1 MASVPSRGP
10 TEPTCFPHHKV
21 VYLKTHKT
29 GSTTVGSIFN
39 RYAFTRNLTVLVP
52 LLGHFVNCRTLFNTK
67 QITEGGGNHS
77 KKENWSFKTGYDML
91 TNHARLD
98 KKEMDKA
105 FHNARYVTILREP
118 AAQWQSAFNYFEVW
132 KSMPQSEAPMD
143 LFLSQPKKYFAH
155 VMSKSQYFKVSM
167 HNEQL
172 YDFGLEHNDT
182 DDEEKVMNKIRELES
197 VVDLVMITEY
207 FDESLLL
214 LRKLLCWR
222 MEDVV
227 YLKHGVRSADYR
239 NKNNDSLADKI
250 REWNKADLMLY
261 NHFNETFWRKVLEYG
276 PSFSQDLANLK
287 NMLSDTFDTCLN
299 KTRVLKT
306 DRRAETFA
314 KNKNSVID
322 DQ

>member
-1 MASVPSRGP
+1 
-10 TEPTCFPHHKV
+10 
-21 VYLKTHKT
+21 
-29 GSTTVGSIFN
+29 
-39 RYAFTRNLTVLVP
+39 
-52 LLGHFVNCRTLFNTK
+52 
-67 QITEGGGNHS
+67 
-77 KKENWSFKTGYDML
+77 
-91 TNHARLD
+91 
-98 KKEMDKA
+98 
-105 FHNARYVTILREP
+105 
-118 AAQWQSAFNYFEVW
+118 
-132 KSMPQSEAPMD
+132 MPQSKAPMD

-155 VMSKSQYFKVSM
+155 VMSKNQYFKVSM

-197 VVDLVMITEY
+197 AFDLVMITEY

-239 NKNNDSLADKI
+239 KKNNDSLADKI

-276 PSFSQDLANLK
+276 PSFSQDLAKLK
-287 NMLSDTFDTCLN
+287 KYALRYL
-299 KTRVLKT
+299 
-306 DRRAETFA
+306 
-314 KNKNSVID
+314 
-322 DQ
+322 

>member
-1 MASVPSRGP
+1 M
-10 TEPTCFPHHKV
+10 
-21 VYLKTHKT
+21 
-29 GSTTVGSIFN
+29 
-39 RYAFTRNLTVLVP
+39 
-52 LLGHFVNCRTLFNTK
+52 
-67 QITEGGGNHS
+67 
-77 KKENWSFKTGYDML
+77 
-91 TNHARLD
+91 
-98 KKEMDKA
+98 
-105 FHNARYVTILREP
+105 TIIREP

-143 LFLSQPKKYFAH
+143 LFLSQPKKYFAD

-182 DDEEKVMNKIRELES
+182 DDEVKVMNKIRELDS
-197 VVDLVMITEY
+197 VFDLVMITEY

-239 NKNNDSLADKI
+239 KKNNDSLADKI

-276 PSFSQDLANLK
+276 PSFSQDLAKLK

-299 KTRVLKT
+299 KTRVLKI
-306 DRRAETFA
+306 DQRAETFS
-314 KNKNSVID
+314 KNKNAPEICDRLNMGDPQYTNIFKHRMEVQKIPLYNNKGDNSCH
-322 DQ
+322 